1 MYTTLDMKQL
11 SAFGLL
17 LCGSL
22 LCPRPALAQIAPL
35 DPGAIAPPPATATS
49 PVQGQPQPESPP
61 PSATI
66 PSPPPQAPT
75 ATPAPTMMRHAPR
88 VMSITAGYAYNP
100 LSYLPLSASTP
111 DGKYR
116 NHGLRIDWKAG
127 WQVGGFQSGWGSYV
141 GFFAGFF
148 YNFGQE
154 VADNLGLNYGI
165 FAKHNIFPGRRWRPY
180 LAYGL
185 GAIQVWVR
193 EREGR
198 GIGHV
203 TRLSVGLD
211 AKVSERVA
219 LEFDASYQFNIL
231 PSFAVDGVAARSY
244 DFHSI
249 SFTTGIWYGR

>member
-1 MYTTLDMKQL
+1 MYTCLDMKQL
-11 SAFGLL
+11 SALGLL

-22 LCPRPALAQIAPL
+22 FCERPALAQFAPL
-35 DPGAIAPPPATATS
+35 DPGAIAPPPATPSQPVQSPPQVDPPQPVTVIAQAAPAPVTS
-49 PVQGQPQPESPP
+49 PL
-61 PSATI
+61 T
-66 PSPPPQAPT
+66 T
-75 ATPAPTMMRHAPR
+75 MRHAPR
-88 VMSITAGYAYNP
+88 VMSLTAGYAYTP
-100 LSYLPLSASTP
+100 LSYLPLSASVP

-127 WQVGGFQSGWGSYV
+127 WQVGGFLSGWGSYV

-165 FAKHNIFPGRRWRPY
+165 FAKHTIFPGRRWRPY

-185 GAIQVWVR
+185 GAIQVWIR

-203 TRLSVGLD
+203 TRLSIGMD

-219 LEFDASYQFNIL
+219 IEFDASYQFNIM
-231 PSFAVDGVAARSY
+231 PSFAVDGAAPRSY